1 MEYKVEEFKRITER
15 VYKTSDGPK
24 YFQSKFMDKYIYLTC
39 ALFKSARCKATSKL
53 NRESNSIFL

>member
-24 YFQSKFMDKYIYLTC
+24 YFQSQIHG
-39 ALFKSARCKATSKL
+39 
-53 NRESNSIFL
+53 